1 MTEAKHPSQQ
11 VESAEP
17 PDRTASY
24 TWRAVSG
31 HNNLIIT
38 NTNQSPSSQPVWLQS
53 TVELQGRTGLP
64 LNTNKTTRQFS
75 FWSISPTYLLEWLTD
90 CGHRWHR
97 TCHWCLSNLC
107 FYHLAD
113 WTFSSGKNKSCSHC
127 SKDTIG
133 PGPISPRNLCKSW
146 RRTLIS
152 DPAGLSRFRAHC
164 NPHNLTFLHP
174 GPQSEKPNLPE
185 NSHPGTFRAA
195 SVSLRAAN
203 DPWTLTEKLTDSKT
217 DHRLPSLC

>member
-1 MTEAKHPSQQ
+1 MEGSEWTQQ
-11 VESAEP
+11 SNNNKYKSVTVQPTSLAP
-17 PDRTASY
+17 
-24 TWRAVSG
+24 VNSG
-31 HNNLIIT
+31 IT
-38 NTNQSPSSQPVWLQS
+38 RSDWVTTQYK
-53 TVELQGRTGLP
+53 
-64 LNTNKTTRQFS
+64 NKTSLQFS
-75 FWSISPTYLLEWLTD
+75 FWSISPPYLLEWLTD

-174 GPQSEKPNLPE
+174 GPQSEEPNLPE

-195 SVSLRAAN
+195 SVSLQAAK
-203 DPWTLTEKLTDSKT
+203 DPWTLTEKLTDNKT